1 MEYQVRLSTSLPPGF
16 WPIWFC
22 WLDSPC
28 PFTLTIQTQLPF
40 QSLLKCSIV
49 PSIHPS
55 IYSSTYPIT
64 PSSAH
69 PSIHS
74 LVYPSVHSFI
84 EHLQYARHMW
94 FALPQIITTRTKF
107 LYCLLPLTWS
117 IIMLKFILSYLARLS
132 TEGLIPFYSFLMP
145 CTYRSSLN
153 TVWRN
158 KWVSDCTFQMLRS
171 MLRLWFNPHHLNLN
185 I

>member
-1 MEYQVRLSTSLPPGF
+1 MVLLAGLSLSLYSDYTNTTPLSKPF
-16 WPIWFC
+16 KM
-22 WLDSPC
+22 LHC
-28 PFTLTIQTQLPF
+28 P
-40 QSLLKCSIV
+40 
-49 PSIHPS
+49 IHPS
-55 IYSSTYPIT
+55 IHLFIHLSNHSSTYPIT